1 MNRLEMDLIRYKNE
15 KMPRFQYFFR
25 KAQQGGFFRLLYRY
39 LFFKERNRRAIL
51 LSVNNNL
58 GGGLLWSC
66 FWHYDKS
73 KSSDW

>member
-58 GGGLLWSC
+58 GGEIGRASCRERVFGLV
-66 FWHYDKS
+66 
-73 KSSDW
+73 